1 MSNERH
7 LMTAEMTDPTWI
19 RGVLAGLPVA
29 TAIATAPGVVAI
41 TRRAVMNAGLD
52 TLAVARWLQ
61 PKGGFGAVA
70 YLRPASHRLAN
81 DPYRPALHPVS
92 YFAVPV
98 AALHETAESAGESV
112 ADSAV
117 A

>member
-1 MSNERH
+1 MS
-7 LMTAEMTDPTWI
+7 AEMTDPAWI
-19 RGVLAGLPVA
+19 RGVLSGLPVA
-29 TAIATAPGVVAI
+29 TAIQTPPGVVAI
-41 TRRAVMNAGLD
+41 TRRAVMEAGLD
-52 TLAVARWLQ
+52 TLAVTRWLQ
-61 PKGGFGAVA
+61 PLGGFGAVA
-70 YLRPASHRLAN
+70 YLRPASHRLTN

-98 AALHETAESAGESV
+98 TALQGEAAESAEEAS